1 MGHCSGSPPNEER
14 GEELHLPSDLDRG
27 SGGEG
32 LLGAA
37 VLLNWARLG
46 AGLMEMGVAV
56 GVVDGDGR
64 GCGRG

>member
-46 AGLMEMGVAV
+46 AGFMEMDVGGVY
-56 GVVDGDGR
+56 GDGR
-64 GCGRG
+64 GRG

>member
-14 GEELHLPSDLDRG
+14 GEELPSDLDRG

-46 AGLMEMGVAV
+46 AGFMEMGV